1 MIKLMIQ
8 MSLILKKMYL
18 KISQSK
24 KIDFIIH
31 AAGIASPFIIE
42 KPIETLECQ
51 LKVQKLS

>member
-1 MIKLMIQ
+1 

-31 AAGIASPFIIE
+31 AAGIASPFYYRK

-51 LKVQKLS
+51 LKAQKTVLI